1 MATKLR
7 PGLPQVP
14 RLPRVPEVTAGLS
27 GRNVLKVHKIPV
39 SAENDENF
47 VIRFNAWRE
56 NVNGSLPEFIVW
68 EFLTLRRKLTP
79 EVDFFFQ
86 HPLFGGRTR
95 FGGFILDFFFPARRE
110 GWRIQGER
118 FHLLQPVDRARDMIA
133 RSKLMSKEIKV
144 IDLWETDLLTRPE
157 FVLNLA
163 WERSAEVRSRAPR

>member
-27 GRNVLKVHKIPV
+27 GRRVLQGPRIPI
-39 SAENDENF
+39 SAENDENLLA
-47 VIRFNAWRE
+47 RFEVWRMDF
-56 NVNGSLPEFIVW
+56 NGSLPEFITW
-68 EFLTLRRKLTP
+68 EFLTLQKKQVP
-79 EVDFFFQ
+79 NVDFFFQ

-95 FGGFILDFFFPARRE
+95 FGGFLLDFFLVSRRE

-118 FHLLQPVDRARDMIA
+118 FHLLQPVDRARDVIA

-144 IDLWETDLLTRPE
+144 LDLWETDLLTRPL

-163 WERSAEVRSRAPR
+163 WDRSAEVKSRAPG